1 MRRGLAL
8 AFLSALLAPAPA
20 LAAHWN
26 VDYAKSRLGFTVAWS
41 NEPFSAAFKSW
52 KAEINFDPADLNHAS
67 TVVTVELD
75 SETSDE
81 ADFDDGL
88 KGAQGFQT
96 SQFPLARF
104 ATKGFVHQS
113 GNNYVATG
121 TLSLRGVSREIT
133 LPFALTIAGHT
144 AHMIGTAHVMRTDF
158 GVGQGTWAAPSPVS
172 HDVTVT
178 IDLRA
183 NEVL

>member
-1 MRRGLAL
+1 MRRWLTLAL
-8 AFLSALLAPAPA
+8 LSALLVPTPA

-52 KAEINFDPADLNHAS
+52 KAEINFDPADLQHAGAI
-67 TVVTVELD
+67 VTVDLA
-75 SETSDE
+75 SEASDE
-81 ADFDDGL
+81 QDFDDGL
-88 KGAQGFQT
+88 KGTQGFQT

-104 ATKGFVHQS
+104 ATKGFVHKS

-133 LPFALTIAGHT
+133 LPFTLTIADRT
-144 AHMIGTAHVMRTDF
+144 AHMVGTTHVMRTDF
-158 GVGQGTWAAPSPVS
+158 GVGQGTWAAPSPVA

-178 IDLRA
+178 IDLTA
-183 NEVL
+183 QQGP